1 MLPQLAEPAAAVGAA
16 LKHSSSNCF
25 LSAQQGF
32 LRSWQASGF
41 QKKVIDR
48 ISEIILSLKGKHK
61 DVRVFVTGGP
71 AVCVLSCRLGTTFPN
86 TRQLSRA
93 PM

>member
-1 MLPQLAEPAAAVGAA
+1 MVPQLAKPAAALGASQNA
-16 LKHSSSNCF
+16 RHNCF
-25 LSAQQGF
+25 RFALQGF

-48 ISEIILSLKGKHK
+48 ISEIILSLKDKNK

-71 AVCVLSCRLGTTFPN
+71 ALRVLSCHLGAKTFEHPG
-86 TRQLSRA
+86 A
-93 PM
+93 

>member
-1 MLPQLAEPAAAVGAA
+1 MATLDVRC
-16 LKHSSSNCF
+16 NRF

-48 ISEIILSLKGKHK
+48 ISEIILSLKDKNK
-61 DVRVFVTGGP
+61 DVRVFVTGGA
-71 AVCVLSCRLGTTFPN
+71 AVHAVSYITGTVSSEHLGVHDLS
-86 TRQLSRA
+86 
-93 PM
+93 